1 MSRTG
6 IDSNK
11 QLIQEYFD
19 AWEAN
24 DPARLTELFTD
35 DFTYTYEDHDG
46 SDITVAKD
54 GTGDVDLREWFA
66 DYAENLP
73 DKEVEIHEMVAE
85 EDRVIARITA
95 KGTYAGEFLGIEATG
110 TEIEMEEYLT
120 FRIVDWGISE
130 LTFLGDYLGVLQ
142 QLDVELPIDG

>member
-1 MSRTG
+1 MSQTS

-11 QLIQEYFD
+11 ELIQEYFD

-24 DPARLTELFTD
+24 DPTHLTELFTD
-35 DFTYTYEDHDG
+35 DFTYTYEDQDG
-46 SDITVAKD
+46 STITVAKD
-54 GTGDVDLREWFA
+54 GTGDVDFRKWFA
-66 DYAENLP
+66 GYAENLP
-73 DKEVEIHEMVAE
+73 DKKIKIHEMVAE

-95 KGTYAGEFLGIEATG
+95 KGTYAGEFLGIEASG

-120 FRIVDWGISE
+120 FRLDDGQISE